1 MFGVISRRFFHSSKV
16 YMSAGRSSA
25 LGKLRKST
33 GYSVANCKKALEMF
47 PDDVS
52 KAEEW
57 LHAQAKQEG
66 WAKWAKIQSRSAS
79 QGLVGVFS
87 KDKIGVMVEVNC
99 ETDFVAKNAEFQQFV
114 ENIMSGCVNRI
125 SNSSTTGDI
134 TKSLLDETQ
143 LSEVKCD
150 SATVSEL
157 VSSALYKFNEKTVV
171 KRAVCY
177 KVKDNLHLSSLSH
190 PSTPCPTLSG
200 GSLGKYGT
208 LLVYKDSKTSEENV
222 ENLGLNICQHIIG
235 MNPSSIGE
243 LTEKDIANFTKKS
256 NSEENEVEATA
267 ERQEVEKVEDAEKP
281 VDEAEQETEEQD
293 TVSSNLKDTE
303 ETRLLF
309 QPFLLDPNTSIGEAM
324 FKNGLEIVDFERFE
338 CGESPAENAEAK
350 QASSAGI

>member
-1 MFGVISRRFFHSSKV
+1 MFGVISRRFYHSSKV
-16 YMSAGRSSA
+16 CMSAGRSSA

-33 GYSVANCKKALEMF
+33 GYSVANCKKALELF

-79 QGLVGVFS
+79 QGLIGVFS

-114 ENIMSGCVNRI
+114 ENIMSGCVNHI
-125 SNSSTTGDI
+125 SASSVTGDI
-134 TKSLLDETQ
+134 TKSLLNEAQ
-143 LSEVKCD
+143 LSEMKCD
-150 SATVSEL
+150 STSVSEL

-177 KVKDNLHLSSLSH
+177 KVADNHHLSSLSH

-208 LLVYKDSKTSEENV
+208 LLVYKDNKTSEENV
-222 ENLGLNICQHIIG
+222 QNLGLNICQHIIG
-235 MNPSSIGE
+235 MNPASVGE
-243 LTEKDIANFTKKS
+243 LTEKDIANFTRGEKP
-256 NSEENEVEATA
+256 EEKEVEATA
-267 ERQEVEKVEDAEKP
+267 RKQDVEDAEKP
-281 VDEAEQETEEQD
+281 VDESEQETEEQD
-293 TVSSNLKDTE
+293 TVTSNLKDSE

-309 QPFLLDPNTSIGEAM
+309 QPFLLDPNTSVGETL

-338 CGESPAENAEAK
+338 CGESTVENAEAK
-350 QASSAGI
+350 EASSAGI